1 MGTNLADAVPSSDA
15 SRHSSHQQTET
26 YLRLFNY
33 IIHERDLGESQICL
47 VSGTQC
53 RQQAQLEHPFH
64 VYAVEKANATLIF
77 LVPRRPLWD
86 PSLNTHLLFGINIK
100 KPKKKKKKKKKNEHT
115 RRSSARFVWNLW
127 TQSKCESP
135 FILNR
140 NCVAVPIYQLLSAAS
155 HRSITAFQIKTNL
168 TFMRYRNAVHHM
180 HNFYAGRCSA
190 ATQLNCGG
198 GWTDLNTNAEQPK
211 MANPQGHPTRIP
223 GKYLLLN

>member
-1 MGTNLADAVPSSDA
+1 MTVYPTSKLHLPETLSNFKTMSMPFRNGNKLGWCSSILWRVKAFVSPANRNLSLP
-15 SRHSSHQQTET
+15 
-26 YLRLFNY
+26 LNY

-64 VYAVEKANATLIF
+64 VYAVEKANATLTF
-77 LVPRRPLWD
+77 LGPRRPLWD

-100 KPKKKKKKKKKNEHT
+100 KPKKKKKKNEHT

-140 NCVAVPIYQLLSAAS
+140 I
-155 HRSITAFQIKTNL
+155 IIIK
-168 TFMRYRNAVHHM
+168 
-180 HNFYAGRCSA
+180 
-190 ATQLNCGG
+190 
-198 GWTDLNTNAEQPK
+198 
-211 MANPQGHPTRIP
+211 
-223 GKYLLLN
+223 